1 MHILSKMFKICAV
14 EAKDRYE
21 VFAQSDDIVI

>member
-14 EAKDRYE
+14 AEKDRCQ